1 MYRPMLVFNLV
12 VAIVLLLVGCVAG
25 ADLPDADPSIR
36 GAITSLTPTA
46 DGAVLMVEAGATVT
60 YEYDKASVTV
70 TDDTHLY
77 AQDSDGRLTRIVV
90 ADLAAG
96 QTVDVWFS
104 GAVAE
109 SYPVQAH
116 AGTLV
121 VLR

>member
-1 MYRPMLVFNLV
+1 MLVFNLAVGV
-12 VAIVLLLVGCVAG
+12 VLFVVGCVAG

-36 GAITSLTPTA
+36 GTITSLTPTA

-60 YEYDKASVTV
+60 YEYDRASVTV
-70 TDDTHLY
+70 TTDTHIY
-77 AQDSDGRLTRIVV
+77 AQDPDGRLTRISA
-90 ADLAAG
+90 ADLASG
-96 QTVDVWFS
+96 QIVDVWFS